1 MAMRGWYADP
11 LGRHERRF
19 FDGAV
24 WTDRVKDHWP
34 EEGDPLGK
42 PEGKD
47 PLGDAA
53 PPAPFT
59 PTVVGIAQQ
68 YAAPPEHG
76 GARKHRGA
84 RKQAAAAQHA
94 AAPQYAAV
102 PQYAAAPQ
110 SVFAPPRLP
119 ARQLIVEAPQDVVV
133 PELVIDAPEDLL
145 VEEPVVDPQPAE
157 RRSAIAALAL
167 GTVGMFLAAS
177 RGSYAIGLMCGLLG
191 LVLGLRG
198 RRRLTARGAPGSG
211 LTTAGIVLGCAVIAL
226 GLHTS
231 SQRRHTGSAFQSPAT
246 QINAVDADPSA
257 NKIRVW
263 SCYRDPATK
272 SPAATGSLVN
282 TSDRAQAFQV
292 TIAFPYPD
300 TPTVFGTGVTAKV
313 APGKSASWVA
323 RDLRE
328 SFRPRSCT
336 AVTSA
341 AASS

>member
-19 FDGAV
+19 FDGAG
-24 WTDRVKDHWP
+24 WTDRVKDGWP
-34 EEGDPLGK
+34 EGEDPLGK

-47 PLGDAA
+47 PLGDVA
-53 PPAPFT
+53 PPPPFT
-59 PTVVGIAQQ
+59 PTVVGLVPQ
-68 YAAPPEHG
+68 YTDAPDQR

-84 RKQAAAAQHA
+84 GKQAIAAQHA
-94 AAPQYAAV
+94 AAPQYVAV
-102 PQYAAAPQ
+102 RQHA
-110 SVFAPPRLP
+110 FAPPRLP
-119 ARQLIVEAPQDVVV
+119 AGQLVVEAPPDDIVVE
-133 PELVIDAPEDLL
+133 ELVVDDSEDLF
-145 VEEPVVDPQPAE
+145 VEELVGDPQPAE

-167 GTVGMFLAAS
+167 GTVGMFLAAG

-198 RRRLTARGAPGSG
+198 RRRVTARGAPASG

-231 SQRRHTGSAFQSPAT
+231 SQRRHTGSAFQSATT

-272 SPAATGSLVN
+272 APAATGSLVN
-282 TSDRAQAFQV
+282 TSDRTQAFQV

-328 SFRPRSCT
+328 SFRPRSCS
-336 AVTSA
+336 AVSSA

>member
-1 MAMRGWYADP
+1 
-11 LGRHERRF
+11 
-19 FDGAV
+19 V
-24 WTDRVKDHWP
+24 
-34 EEGDPLGK
+34 
-42 PEGKD
+42 
-47 PLGDAA
+47 
-53 PPAPFT
+53 
-59 PTVVGIAQQ
+59 
-68 YAAPPEHG
+68 
-76 GARKHRGA
+76 
-84 RKQAAAAQHA
+84 
-94 AAPQYAAV
+94 
-102 PQYAAAPQ
+102 
-110 SVFAPPRLP
+110 
-119 ARQLIVEAPQDVVV
+119 
-133 PELVIDAPEDLL
+133 
-145 VEEPVVDPQPAE
+145 
-157 RRSAIAALAL
+157 
-167 GTVGMFLAAS
+167 
-177 RGSYAIGLMCGLLG
+177 
-191 LVLGLRG
+191 
-198 RRRLTARGAPGSG
+198 SG

-231 SQRRHTGSAFQSPAT
+231 SQRRHTGSAFQSAAT

-313 APGKSASWVA
+313 APGRSASWVA

-336 AVTSA
+336 AVRSA